1 MRFLRRLEQTLGRF
15 AVPQVTAALIAAQV
29 VAWLLL
35 QARPNP
41 AGLDRIL
48 LVPDLVLQGEV
59 WRLVTFLAVPPQLG
73 RTAFGPI
80 WAFFAWYL
88 FYLMGTALEQYW
100 GAFRYNLF
108 LLVGYVATVAV
119 AFLSP
124 HVPASN
130 LFLEGSVFLA
140 FAFLFPDFV
149 LMLFLILPVKVKW
162 LALLAWIG
170 YGLAFLAG
178 GWMTRLMILA
188 SVANFLLFFWRDIL
202 DRLAT
207 GRRRMSRQAAH
218 LAAAKPA
225 AYHHRCAVC
234 GITDKTHPQE
244 EFRYCS
250 KCSGRLAYCSKH
262 LRDHAHIVDPQEAA
276 T

>member
-1 MRFLRRLEQTLGRF
+1 MRFLRRLEQTRGRF

-29 VAWLLL
+29 VASLVL
-35 QARPNP
+35 QARPNA
-41 AGLDRIL
+41 AGLEKIL
-48 LVPDLVLQGEV
+48 LIPDLVLQGEV
-59 WRLVTFLAVPPQLG
+59 WRLVTFLAVPPQIG
-73 RTAFGPI
+73 RTPLGPI
-80 WAFFAWYL
+80 WAFMFWYL
-88 FYLMGTALEQYW
+88 FYLMGTALEHYW
-100 GAFRYNLF
+100 GTFRYNVF

-124 HVPASN
+124 QMPASN
-130 LFLEGSVFLA
+130 LFLQGSVFLA

-149 LMLFLILPVKVKW
+149 LMLILILPVKVKW

-178 GWMTRLMILA
+178 DWMTRLMVLA

-202 DRLAT
+202 DRIAT
-207 GRRRMSRQAAH
+207 GRRRMSQQVAH
-218 LAAAKPA
+218 LAANKPA

-234 GITDKTHPQE
+234 GITDKSHPQE

-250 KCSGRLAYCSKH
+250 KCSGQLAYCSKH